1 MFIDYIVFLF
11 LQVYFINFLKLPS
24 QRVDRFSLTPVT
36 QFYSSKS
43 PSKIITLSKNWNSKD
58 VSFKPFHTTGI
69 FCTSWK
75 QTKTRDFQMFSEDV
89 ERNCGIK
96 WPNEYL
102 ENYRYIIVLKFQSII
117 EFYMDWIS
125 FWFLEWLP
133 FPLSKQSD
141 KQLLIDMVVTI
152 FLFCK

>member
-1 MFIDYIVFLF
+1 M
-11 LQVYFINFLKLPS
+11 
-24 QRVDRFSLTPVT
+24 
-36 QFYSSKS
+36 
-43 PSKIITLSKNWNSKD
+43 
-58 VSFKPFHTTGI
+58 SFKPFHTTGI

-141 KQLLIDMVVTI
+141 KQLLLEWLLLYFCSVNRKFIIYLI
-152 FLFCK
+152 FLLVSDSNGMSETKYVSVMVIKII